1 MGTSVS
7 HRSPNV
13 PRWNA
18 VIRRILD
25 EDDPQ
30 NIQAE
35 LFNAGS
41 LDGWD
46 KELGRGAVGRFVEAL
61 VEAHGS
67 FGDALT
73 TAERPELAVQRLV
86 DTVRQRALAEEG
98 APGVALAERA
108 FARTLLITT
117 RAPAPPAGGAAAESP
132 AERWESARGS
142 PPELVRRFLGE
153 VLHQYTSH
161 VVARDAGQLLGRPG
175 FERVMSVRRLERE
188 LSQQARGLAGRVE
201 VEGSAPQ
208 LVARWS
214 EYVERAFREGAA
226 LPDADG

>member
-18 VIRRILD
+18 VIARILD
-25 EDDPQ
+25 EDDPR

-46 KELGRGAVGRFVEAL
+46 TELGRGAVTRFVEAL

-67 FGDALT
+67 FANALT
-73 TAERPELAVQRLV
+73 AAERPELAVQGLV
-86 DTVRQRALAEEG
+86 EAVRQRALSEEG

-108 FARTLLITT
+108 FARTLLATA
-117 RAPAPPAGGAAAESP
+117 RPQAPPAEEAAQSP

-142 PPELVRRFLGE
+142 PPELVQRFLGE
-153 VLHQYTSH
+153 VLHQYTRH
-161 VVARDAGQLLGRPG
+161 IVARDAGQLLGRPG
-175 FERVMSVRRLERE
+175 FEKATSVRNLERD
-188 LSQQARGLAGRVE
+188 LSSRARALSARVD
-201 VEGSAPQ
+201 VEGSAAQ

-214 EYVERAFREGAA
+214 DYVQRAFREGAA

>member
-18 VIRRILD
+18 VIARILD
-25 EDDPQ
+25 EDDPR

-35 LFNAGS
+35 LFNAGA
-41 LDGWD
+41 LDGWNA
-46 KELGRGAVGRFVEAL
+46 ELGRGAIRHFVEGL

-67 FGDALT
+67 FGDAL
-73 TAERPELAVQRLV
+73 ASAKLPELAVQELV
-86 DTVRQRALAEEG
+86 DAVRQRALAEEG
-98 APGVALAERA
+98 APGIAVAERA

-117 RAPAPPAGGAAAESP
+117 RVEPAGAEEGGRAAA
-132 AERWESARGS
+132 ARWESNRGS
-142 PPELVRRFLGE
+142 PPELIQRFLGE

-161 VVARDAGQLLGRPG
+161 IIARDAGQLLGRPG
-175 FERVMSVRRLERE
+175 FEKAASIRKLERE
-188 LSQQARGLAGRVE
+188 LSRQARAISAQVL
-201 VEGSAPQ
+201 VEGSRTQ
-208 LVARWS
+208 LVARWA
-214 EYVERAFREGAA
+214 EYVEHAFRIGAA